1 LEPAALVLPFGFAA
15 LPFGLADLA
24 ALPVAFFAAFAP
36 PALLVSA
43 LAGSALAAAARAG
56 GLTAPR
62 VALARAADVPLFGVA
77 PAAEAVF

>member
-1 LEPAALVLPFGFAA
+1 
-15 LPFGLADLA
+15 
-24 ALPVAFFAAFAP
+24 
-36 PALLVSA
+36 